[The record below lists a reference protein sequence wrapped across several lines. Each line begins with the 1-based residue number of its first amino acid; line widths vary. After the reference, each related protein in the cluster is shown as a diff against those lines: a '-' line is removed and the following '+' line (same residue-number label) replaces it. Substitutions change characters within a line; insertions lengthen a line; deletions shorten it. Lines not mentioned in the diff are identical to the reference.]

1 MVKYVLFYK
10 IAIDVRIRFHW
21 ERENVYTVL
30 HLSRG
35 GGVAS
40 KLDRNDLIQSV
51 HLPQCVLSII
61 SILTHYFHLSPYI
74 SALWSTLRLL
84 KKNSS
89 LEVEKAMPFS
99 PVQMWQ

>member
-21 ERENVYTVL
+21 GRQNLYTVL
-30 HLSRG
+30 HSSG
-35 GGVAS
+35 GRGVAS
-40 KLDRNDLIQSV
+40 KLDRNDSIQSV
-51 HLPQCVLSII
+51 HLPQCVPSIKG
-61 SILTHYFHLSPYI
+61 ILTHYFQLSPYI

-84 KKNSS
+84 KKNSD

-99 PVQMWQ
+99 VQM